1 MRRLLPLVAVF
12 ALGGCDAFSA
22 DTRGVDLNISAAQVA
37 PGDEVLAVLD
47 NDSGRALAYS
57 PCPQLGRLT
66 ADGFVALNP
75 EAVCTMNLVSV
86 EAGGTIAFR
95 ISVPAEAS
103 EGDYAIRIEVGRE
116 QPDQVVTSAAFRIAR
131 AQ

>member
-1 MRRLLPLVAVF
+1 MRRLLLLVALL

-22 DTRGVDLNISAAQVA
+22 DTRGVDLNIDADQVA

-47 NDSGRALAYS
+47 NDSGRTVSYS
-57 PCPQLGRLT
+57 PCPQLGRLS

-75 EAVCTMNLVSV
+75 EFVCSMILVGV

-95 ISVPAEAS
+95 IPVPADAS
-103 EGDYAIRIEVGRE
+103 EGDYAVRIEVGRE
-116 QPDQVVTSAAFRIAR
+116 QPDQAVTSAAFRVV
-131 AQ
+131 Q